1 MSSIEENKATMR
13 RILEIFNTGNVNL
26 ADELIATDAIDHQ
39 APPGIEQGLV
49 GFKQLIT
56 MFRAAFSDIHFTIED
71 IIAEGD
77 KVVARGT
84 MSGTHKG
91 EFMGMA
97 PTNKPFTIQVID
109 IVRFAG
115 GKAVEHWG
123 NQDDLGMLQQ
133 LGVIPKPG
141 Q

>member
-1 MSSIEENKATMR
+1 MSSIEENKAMMR
-13 RILEIFNTGNVNL
+13 RILEVFNTGNVNL
-26 ADELIATDAIDHQ
+26 ADELIATDVIDHQ
-39 APPGIEQGLV
+39 APPGIEQGLA
-49 GFKQLIT
+49 GFKQLVT

-71 IIAEGD
+71 MIAEGD

-97 PTNKPFTIQVID
+97 PTHKPFTIQVID

-133 LGVIPKPG
+133 LGVIPTPG